1 MKLMIVLQIE
11 LRRQH
16 VYLLPQNYCNIG
28 FLWSMFLIFYLLQL
42 YGHSQ
47 LLLLFKSWRQW
58 YEWRSTELLLSVSWL

>member
-1 MKLMIVLQIE
+1 MIVLQIE

-47 LLLLFKSWRQW
+47 LLLLFKS
-58 YEWRSTELLLSVSWL
+58 